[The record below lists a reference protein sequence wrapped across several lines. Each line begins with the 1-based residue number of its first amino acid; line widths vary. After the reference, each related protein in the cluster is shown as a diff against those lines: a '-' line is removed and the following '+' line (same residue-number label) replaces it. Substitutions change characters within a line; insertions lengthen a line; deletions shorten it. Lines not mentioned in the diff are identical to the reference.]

1 MSFYDE
7 WEKLDWG
14 EQQAWLNSQTDADVE
29 RAIARC
35 SRPGKRE
42 IADFA
47 ALISP
52 AAEKY
57 LLPMTELSQKL
68 TRQRFG
74 NTINMYL
81 PLYLANLCAN
91 DCTYCGFSM
100 SNKIKRKVLS
110 LSEIDAECQV
120 IRNMGFKSLLLVTGE
135 HERKSGMDYF
145 REVFPVIRPYVSY
158 LMMEVQPLA
167 TDEYRE
173 LVGMGLDG
181 VMVYQGTSYNFV

>member
-7 WEKLDWG
+7 WAKLDWG
-14 EQQAWLNSQTDADVE
+14 EQQQWVLQQTDADVE
-29 RAIARC
+29 RALARLA
-35 SRPGKRE
+35 RTGKRE
-42 IADFA
+42 LADFA

-91 DCTYCGFSM
+91 DCTYCAPM
-100 SNKIKRKVLS
+100 WELACLRWHQLVLPDTPRCLYRRQAS
-110 LSEIDAECQV
+110 SHTC
-120 IRNMGFKSLLLVTGE
+120 
-135 HERKSGMDYF
+135 
-145 REVFPVIRPYVSY
+145 
-158 LMMEVQPLA
+158 
-167 TDEYRE
+167 EY
-173 LVGMGLDG
+173 
-181 VMVYQGTSYNFV
+181 